1 MEYNVP
7 MSFFSFIKKLKTIW
21 PRRAGKESYSLVF
34 NIGSGS
40 ISGGIIKFT
49 EKVGVDIVYYAKEMI
64 PFQQKVS
71 VPKHLYLMKSTL
83 TTLAH
88 KIQSEGL
95 KGISTKKDESVSLDR
110 VFYVFSSPWSVSQTK
125 TIRIKEPKAFKVT
138 ADYLKRVIEEQG
150 KKFQSNVLKSG
161 KTIEKKII
169 QMKVNG
175 YTVNDISNIFTN
187 DLEISL
193 FFTVVPEEI
202 LHIIEE
208 AVSQVF
214 DIKNIWCHSS
224 TLSILSVVKNL
235 FPQKEDYICLDISEE
250 ITDIAIVKDNIMTSS
265 VSIPSGRNYFIREL
279 SRVLKVSKEI
289 ADSMIKMHCAKNNN
303 ELASLKLSVAIDT
316 ISKSWLTSITDVLNS
331 FKDKVYVPELIFL
344 IANNDLCLFLKDK
357 LHQQS
362 FEVIFLDNNNI
373 KSSLVKGDLVFKLEL
388 MFLDNLYKI

>member
-1 MEYNVP
+1 MEYNVL
-7 MSFFSFIKKLKTIW
+7 MSFFSFLK
-21 PRRAGKESYSLVF
+21 RNKESYSLVF

-49 EKVGVDIVYYAKEMI
+49 EKVGVDIVYYAKEII
-64 PFQQKVS
+64 PFQQEVS
-71 VPKHLYLMKSTL
+71 VPKHLDLMKSTL

-95 KGISTKKDESVSLDR
+95 KGMGTKKDQSISIDR

-125 TIRIKEPKAFKVT
+125 TIRIKEPKVFKVT
-138 ADYLKRVIEEQG
+138 DGYLKRVIDEQE
-150 KKFQSNVLKSG
+150 KKFQSDVLKSG

-175 YTVNDISNIFTN
+175 YAVNDISNIFTN

-208 AVSQVF
+208 AVSKVF
-214 DIKNIWCHSS
+214 NIKNVWCHSS
-224 TLSILSVVKNL
+224 ALSILSVIKNL
-235 FPQKEDYICLDISEE
+235 FPQKEDFIHIDISEE

-265 VSIPSGRNYFIREL
+265 VSIPYGRNYFVREI
-279 SRVLKVSKEI
+279 SKVLKVSEEV
-289 ADSMIKMHCAKNNN
+289 ADSMIKMHCSKNND
-303 ELASLKLSVAIDT
+303 ELASLKLSVAIDAV
-316 ISKSWLTSITDVLNS
+316 SKSWLTSITDVLNS
-331 FKDKVYVPELIFL
+331 FKDKIYVPELIFL
-344 IANNDLCLFLKDK
+344 IANNDLCFFLKDK
-357 LHQQS
+357 LHKQS
-362 FEVIFLDNNNI
+362 FEVILLDNNNI
-373 KSSLVKGDLVFKLEL
+373 KSSQVKGDLVFKLEL